1 MWISIILFY
10 YCTNDV
16 TNSNWNINVQIYFNL
31 RSLLIIRIISFT
43 FNSKGINFIW
53 FCILN
58 ALQNV
63 RKILMNSLKSQFYEM
78 IIYLLILRK
87 IKNIQLSV
95 KKKIFKE
102 SFEVN

>member
-1 MWISIILFY
+1 
-10 YCTNDV
+10 
-16 TNSNWNINVQIYFNL
+16 
-31 RSLLIIRIISFT
+31 
-43 FNSKGINFIW
+43 
-53 FCILN
+53 
-58 ALQNV
+58 
-63 RKILMNSLKSQFYEM
+63 MNSLKSQFYEM